1 MPRIVDYS
9 PPWLSRPSPG
19 VDLFCPSATDKPSA
33 SIRNAQKTVSDAAQE
48 PRPVRTLARR
58 GTEVFTVIDNQI
70 RWADLA
76 RLKDEWRKGVK
87 QKREESSGGR
97 QNGQANAEKAP
108 NASLERPMVREE
120 PDEKEDAADTDASYY
135 RVLTTPVY
143 GKIEQLAIS
152 PNGAFLAI
160 TTTHTVHIAMLP
172 DSSHL
177 SGPDYSPIRVKT
189 FQLGPTTHVIPES
202 PVVAVLWHPLGICDN
217 AGGCIVTVTSDS
229 AVRLWEID
237 RKNQWS
243 FDRPTLAVDLKKLVD
258 GTSMDEDFA
267 PLSFGQNK
275 GFSADSFDMEVA
287 AARFGGH
294 GYEEEDAWAAMTLW
308 VAMRT
313 GDVYAL
319 CPLLPSKWQAS
330 PVTIPSLTS
339 SIVRELS
346 VAQEESLEMDDE
358 LKATQQQY
366 EWLKEIDN
374 QDSLPV
380 AEESMFTE
388 IRVRPTNP
396 SPIPRLQGP
405 FLFDCEELEEDLDIT
420 DIFVIASRA
429 DIDDLMAGEDEP
441 ELLSENAQSGLSG
454 TIICLVTSIGTLHV
468 CLEMDGVKGQW
479 LPRTCKNTFSTPVSE
494 PSELLLLESLET
506 VRAKDR
512 QPNMWPMFSEDIGS
526 RYNFYVTAAR
536 TVSFLSLSSWVHRV
550 EPELRSEDTAGSAF
564 RINIIC
570 DGEIAEREQMLQL
583 PPSEL
588 DPNSKKEHLA
598 GCLAIFDYDLGYLL
612 LSFSPSQPCAVL
624 LDSPQYEE
632 FVATKDLSPPD
643 SEAIDSHTPI
653 PAHTRPPYQ
662 VPSILYSPS
671 PLVSF
676 VAEHVPHGHRHTLKD
691 PVRLSPS
698 TLELFTSAHRI
709 LSTYTHSLEVAASD
723 LFRRC
728 ERLQG
733 EMRGQLTQLVEIGER
748 INDVSNGTV
757 RGTVRRPPVDREQA
771 LDSRMSAA
779 QSRQKELV
787 ERYNNI
793 RLRIV
798 EAGGRPMSEK
808 EKVWMG
814 EVNSLSASVG
824 EEDGK
829 SNGELTERLETA
841 TSLAKELLSEMKN
854 IPEIADSTPSTP
866 SNTNPMHPKVPQRL
880 QKAKVADAMNM
891 VDRESAVIDAITSR
905 LERLST
911 SFPDL

>member
-9 PPWLSRPSPG
+9 PPWLSRPSAG
-19 VDLFCPSATDKPSA
+19 VDLFCPKAKDKSSS
-33 SIRNAQKTVSDAAQE
+33 SIRNAQKAIQE
-48 PRPVRTLARR
+48 PTKDPRPVRTLARR
-58 GTEVFTVIDNQI
+58 GTEVFTVVDDQI

-87 QKREESSGGR
+87 QKREEPSEET
-97 QNGQANAEKAP
+97 NGDDKKENG
-108 NASLERPMVREE
+108 SLERNVAREE
-120 PDEKEDAADTDASYY
+120 PGEQEDKDASKASYY
-135 RVLTTPVY
+135 RVLNTTVY
-143 GKIEQLAIS
+143 GKIEQLAVS

-160 TTTHTVHIAMLP
+160 TTTNTVHIAILP
-172 DSSHL
+172 DISHL

-202 PVVAVLWHPLGICDN
+202 PVVAVLWHPLGVHDTN
-217 AGGCIVTVTSDS
+217 GGCIVTVTADS

-237 RKNQWS
+237 RKNHWS
-243 FDRPTLAVDLKKLVD
+243 FDRPTLAFDLKKLVD
-258 GTSMDEDFA
+258 GTSMDQDFT

-294 GYEEEDAWAAMTLW
+294 GYEEEDAWASMTLW

-330 PVTIPSLTS
+330 TVTVPSLTS
-339 SIVRELS
+339 SIVRELA
-346 VAQEESLEMDDE
+346 VAQAEAMESDDE

-366 EWLKEIDN
+366 EWLKEMDN
-374 QDSLPV
+374 QDISV
-380 AEESMFTE
+380 VEDETMVTE
-388 IRVRPTNP
+388 IRARPTNP

-405 FLFDCEELEEDLDIT
+405 FLLDFEGLEEDMDIT
-420 DIFVIASRA
+420 DILVIAPRA

-441 ELLSENAQSGLSG
+441 ELLSDNAQSGLSG
-454 TIICLVTSIGTLHV
+454 TIICLLTSMGTLHV

-479 LPRTCKNTFSTPVSE
+479 LPRTCKNTFSTPMSE
-494 PSELLLLESLET
+494 PSDLLLLESLET

-512 QPNMWPMFSEDIGS
+512 QSNMWPMFSEAFGS
-526 RYNFYVTAAR
+526 RYDFFVTTAR
-536 TVSFLSLSSWVHRV
+536 TVSFFSLSSWVHRV

-570 DGEIAEREQMLQL
+570 DSEIAEREQLLQL
-583 PPSEL
+583 PPTDIAPDSSE
-588 DPNSKKEHLA
+588 EHLA
-598 GCLAIFDYDLGYLL
+598 GCLPIFDYDLGYLL
-612 LSFSPSQPCAVL
+612 LSFSPSKPCAVL
-624 LDSPQYEE
+624 LDSPEYED
-632 FVATKDLSPPD
+632 FRASMAPSD
-643 SEAIDSHTPI
+643 SEEVPESHVPV

-662 VPSILYSPS
+662 VPSVLYLQS

-676 VAEHVPHGHRHTLKD
+676 VADHVPHGHRHTLKE

-709 LSTYTHSLEVAASD
+709 LSAYTHALEVAASD

-748 INDVSNGTV
+748 IQDVSNGTV
-757 RGTVRRPPVDREQA
+757 RGTVKRPPVDREQV
-771 LDSRMSAA
+771 LSSRLSAA
-779 QSRQKELV
+779 QSRQVELT

-793 RLRIV
+793 RLRIIK
-798 EAGGRPMSEK
+798 AGGRPISEK
-808 EKVWMG
+808 EKAWMK
-814 EVNSLSASVG
+814 EVDALSTSIS

-829 SNGELTERLETA
+829 AKGELAERLETA
-841 TSLAKELLSEMKN
+841 TAIAKELLSKMKN
-854 IPEIADSTPSTP
+854 IPDVVDSAPSTP
-866 SNTNPMHPKVPQRL
+866 NTTHPMVPQRL
-880 QKAKVADAMNM
+880 QKAKVADAMSM
-891 VDRESAVIDAITSR
+891 VERESAVIDAITSR
-905 LERLST
+905 LERLSS

>member
-19 VDLFCPSATDKPSA
+19 VNLFCPDAKDKSS
-33 SIRNAQKTVSDAAQE
+33 SIRDAQKIINDATQE

-58 GTEVFTVIDNQI
+58 GTEVFTVVDNQI

-87 QKREESSGGR
+87 QKREESGRGSQGR
-97 QNGQANAEKAP
+97 QANRVEKGGKG
-108 NASLERPMVREE
+108 SLDRNTTREE
-120 PDEKEDAADTDASYY
+120 SEEQEVDDGSKGSYY
-135 RVLTTPVY
+135 RILTTPVY
-143 GKIEQLAIS
+143 GNIEQLAIS

-160 TTTHTVHIAMLP
+160 TTTHTVHIAILP

-202 PVVAVLWHPLGICDN
+202 PVMAILWHPLGISDTNC
-217 AGGCIVTVTSDS
+217 GCIVTVTSDS

-243 FDRPTLAVDLKKLVD
+243 FDRPTLAIDFKKLVD
-258 GTSMDEDFA
+258 GTSMDQDFS

-294 GYEEEDAWAAMTLW
+294 GYEEEDAWASMTLW

-319 CPLLPSKWQAS
+319 CPLLPSRWQAS

-339 SIVRELS
+339 SIVRELA
-346 VAQEESLEMDDE
+346 VAQEESLETDDE

-374 QDSLPV
+374 QDALLIE
-380 AEESMFTE
+380 EESMFTE
-388 IRVRPTNP
+388 IRARPTNL

-405 FLFDCEELEEDLDIT
+405 FLFDSEELEDDIDIT
-420 DIFVIASRA
+420 DVFVIASRA

-441 ELLSENAQSGLSG
+441 ELLSEIAHSGLLG
-454 TIICLVTSIGTLHV
+454 TIICLLTSTGTLHV
-468 CLEMDGVKGQW
+468 CLEVDGVKGQW
-479 LPRTCKNTFSTPVSE
+479 LPGTCKNTFSTPMSE
-494 PSELLLLESLET
+494 PSDLLLLESLET
-506 VRAKDR
+506 VRARDR
-512 QPNMWPMFSEDIGS
+512 QSNMWPMFSEDIGS
-526 RYNFYVTAAR
+526 RYDFFVTTAR
-536 TVSFLSLSSWVHRV
+536 AVHFFSLSSWVHRV
-550 EPELRSEDTAGSAF
+550 EPELRSEDTSGSAF

-570 DGEIAEREQMLQL
+570 NGEIAAHEQMLQL
-583 PPSEL
+583 LPSEL
-588 DPNSKKEHLA
+588 APNGKEEHLA
-598 GCLAIFDYDLGYLL
+598 GCLAIFDYDVGYLL
-612 LSFSPSQPCAVL
+612 LTFSPSRPCAVL
-624 LDSPQYEE
+624 LDSPEYEE
-632 FVATKDLSPPD
+632 FLASKEASDSETPD
-643 SEAIDSHTPI
+643 SHAPI
-653 PAHTRPPYQ
+653 PAHTRPTYQ

-676 VAEHVPHGHRHTLKD
+676 VADFVPHGHRHTLKE

-733 EMRGQLTQLVEIGER
+733 EMRGQLTQLIEIGER

-757 RGTVRRPPVDREQA
+757 RGTVKRAPVDRGQA
-771 LDSRMSAA
+771 LNSRLTAA

-793 RLRIV
+793 RLKIIK
-798 EAGGRPMSEK
+798 AGGRPISEK
-808 EKVWMG
+808 EKVWMKEVDTLSISLG
-814 EVNSLSASVG
+814 ED
-824 EEDGK
+824 DGK
-829 SNGELTERLETA
+829 SKGDLQERLETA
-841 TSLAKELLSEMKN
+841 TTLAKKLLSEMKT
-854 IPEIADSTPSTP
+854 IPDVADSTPSTP
-866 SNTNPMHPKVPQRL
+866 NSTQPMVPQRL

-891 VDRESAVIDAITSR
+891 VERESAVIDAITSR

-911 SFPDL
+911 SLSDL

>member
-9 PPWLSRPSPG
+9 PPWLARPSPG
-19 VDLFCPSATDKPSA
+19 VDLFCPEAKDKSL
-33 SIRNAQKTVSDAAQE
+33 SSSLHRDTQKAIQEPTQE

-87 QKREESSGGR
+87 QKREESAGEASGADKKE
-97 QNGQANAEKAP
+97 NGT
-108 NASLERPMVREE
+108 LERNAAREE
-120 PDEKEDAADTDASYY
+120 SEEREEGDTSKASYY
-135 RVLTTPVY
+135 RALNTPVY
-143 GKIEQLAIS
+143 GKIEQLAVS

-160 TTTHTVHIAMLP
+160 TTIHTVHIAILP
-172 DSSHL
+172 DISHL

-202 PVVAVLWHPLGICDN
+202 PVVGVLWHPLGINDTNC
-217 AGGCIVTVTSDS
+217 GCIVTVTADS

-237 RKNQWS
+237 RKNHWS
-243 FDRPTLAVDLKKLVD
+243 FDRPTLAIDLKKLVD
-258 GTSMDEDFA
+258 GTSMDQDFT

-294 GYEEEDAWAAMTLW
+294 GYEEEDAWASMTLW

-330 PVTIPSLTS
+330 PVTVPSLTS
-339 SIVRELS
+339 SIVRELAI
-346 VAQEESLEMDDE
+346 AQAEAIDSDDE

-366 EWLKEIDN
+366 EWLKEMDN
-374 QDSLPV
+374 QDISV
-380 AEESMFTE
+380 IEDEAMVTE
-388 IRVRPTNP
+388 IRTRPTNP

-405 FLFDCEELEEDLDIT
+405 FLFECEELEEDTDIT
-420 DIFVIASRA
+420 DILVIASRA

-441 ELLSENAQSGLSG
+441 ELLSEIAQSGLSG
-454 TIICLVTSIGTLHV
+454 TIICLLTSIGTLHV

-479 LPRTCKNTFSTPVSE
+479 LPRTCKNTFSTPMSE

-512 QPNMWPMFSEDIGS
+512 QQNMWPIFSEAFGS
-526 RYNFYVTAAR
+526 RYEFFVTTAR
-536 TVSFLSLSSWVHRV
+536 TVSFFSLSSWVHRM

-570 DGEIAEREQMLQL
+570 DGEIAEREQMLRL
-583 PPSEL
+583 PPSNL
-588 DPNSKKEHLA
+588 APNSDQEHLA
-598 GCLAIFDYDLGYLL
+598 GCLPIFDYDLGYLL
-612 LSFSPSQPCAVL
+612 LTFSPSSPCAVL
-624 LDSPQYEE
+624 LDSPEYED
-632 FVATKDLSPPD
+632 FRASMAPSD
-643 SEAIDSHTPI
+643 SGELEGHAPI

-662 VPSILYSPS
+662 VPSVLYSQS

-676 VAEHVPHGHRHTLKD
+676 VGEFVPHGHRHTLKE

-709 LSTYTHSLEVAASD
+709 LSAYTHALEVAASD

-733 EMRGQLTQLVEIGER
+733 EMRGQLTQLVEVGER
-748 INDVSNGTV
+748 IHDVSNGTV
-757 RGTVRRPPVDREQA
+757 RGTVRKAPVDREQA
-771 LDSRMSAA
+771 LSSRLNAA
-779 QSRQKELV
+779 QTRQKELT

-793 RLRIV
+793 RLRIIK
-798 EAGGRPMSEK
+798 AGGRPISEK
-808 EKVWMG
+808 EKVWMKEVDTLSTSIG
-814 EVNSLSASVG
+814 ED
-824 EEDGK
+824 DGK
-829 SNGELTERLETA
+829 AKGELTERLETA
-841 TSLAKELLSEMKN
+841 TTLAKELLSDMKN
-854 IPEIADSTPSTP
+854 IPDVVDSTPSTP
-866 SNTNPMHPKVPQRL
+866 STTQPKVPQRL

-891 VDRESAVIDAITSR
+891 VERESAVIDAITSR
-905 LERLST
+905 LERLS
-911 SFPDL
+911 SNFPDLE

>member
-19 VDLFCPSATDKPSA
+19 VDLFCPSSTDKPSS
-33 SIRNAQKTVSDAAQE
+33 SIRNAQKAIVDAAQE

-58 GTEVFTVIDNQI
+58 GTEIFTVVDNQI

-87 QKREESSGGR
+87 QKREESNRGR
-97 QNGQANAEKAP
+97 QNEDTSNVENGQND
-108 NASLERPMVREE
+108 NLERNTAREE
-120 PDEKEDAADTDASYY
+120 SDGREDAADTKASYY
-135 RVLTTPVY
+135 RILTTPVY
-143 GKIEQLAIS
+143 GKIEQLTIS

-217 AGGCIVTVTSDS
+217 SGGCLVTVTSDS
-229 AVRLWEID
+229 AVRVWEID

-243 FDRPTLAVDLKKLVD
+243 FDRPTLAIDLKKLVD

-275 GFSADSFDMEVA
+275 GFSADSFEMEVA

-339 SIVRELS
+339 SIVRELA
-346 VAQEESLEMDDE
+346 VAQEESLETDDE
-358 LKATQQQY
+358 LKAIQQQY

-374 QDSLPV
+374 QDAYPV
-380 AEESMFTE
+380 AEESIFTE
-388 IRVRPTNP
+388 IRVRPSNP

-405 FLFDCEELEEDLDIT
+405 FLFECDDLEDDLDIT
-420 DIFVIASRA
+420 DVFVIAARA

-441 ELLSENAQSGLSG
+441 ELLNDNAQSGLSG
-454 TIICLVTSIGTLHV
+454 TIICLVTSTGTLHV
-468 CLEMDGVKGQW
+468 SLEMDGVKGQW
-479 LPRTCKNTFSTPVSE
+479 LPRTCKNTFSTPMSE

-506 VRAKDR
+506 VRVKDR

-536 TVSFLSLSSWVHRV
+536 SVVFFSLSSWVHRV
-550 EPELRSEDTAGSAF
+550 EPELRSEETTGSAF

-570 DGEIAEREQMLQL
+570 DGAIAEREQMLQL

-588 DPNSKKEHLA
+588 APNSKGEHLA
-598 GCLAIFDYDLGYLL
+598 SCLAIFDYDLGYLL
-612 LSFSPSQPCAVL
+612 LSFTPSQPCAVL
-624 LDSPQYEE
+624 LDSPEYEE
-632 FVATKDLSPPD
+632 FAASRDLASSD
-643 SEAIDSHTPI
+643 SEAVDSRTTL

-733 EMRGQLTQLVEIGER
+733 EMRGQLTQLAEIGER

-757 RGTVRRPPVDREQA
+757 RGTVRRPPMDREQA

-793 RLRIV
+793 RLKIIK
-798 EAGGRPMSEK
+798 AGGRPISEK
-808 EKVWMG
+808 EKGWMR
-814 EVNSLSASVG
+814 EVNTLSKSVG
-824 EEDGK
+824 EDDK
-829 SNGELTERLETA
+829 SNGELTQRLETA

-866 SNTNPMHPKVPQRL
+866 THPTQPKVPQRL